1 MKSASSSGVIMTR
14 CMIKKDFFSE
24 GKYNIE
30 IRNEE
35 HKRKEPETEGLG
47 NPLIEFC
54 LPFSELK

>member
-1 MKSASSSGVIMTR
+1 
-14 CMIKKDFFSE
+14 MIKKDFFSE